1 MFFLRKA
8 DKLDADILFEW
19 VNDPEVREA
28 SFRQDKIAY
37 TEHFEWFKNTIND
50 EKYNLFIFMNDNIP
64 VGQIRLFFDNERIII
79 NYSIAKEFRGKGLA
93 SLMIAQAENWL
104 REKMDTSSFILVAR
118 VKFDNI
124 ASQRTFMS
132 LDYIPKTRKDYIEY
146 EKQL

>member
-8 DKLDADILFEW
+8 DKLDVDILFEW

-37 TEHFEWFKNTIND
+37 TEHFEWFKNIIND

-79 NYSIAKEFRGKGLA
+79 NYSIAKGFRGKGLA
-93 SLMIAQAENWL
+93 SLMINQAENWI
-104 REKMDTSSFILVAR
+104 REKMDASSFIFVAR

-124 ASQRTFMS
+124 ASQKTFMS
-132 LDYIPKTRKDYIEY
+132 LDYIPKMRKDYIEY

>member
-19 VNDPEVREA
+19 VNDPEVRKA
-28 SFRQDKIAY
+28 SFRQEKIDFA
-37 TEHFEWFKNTIND
+37 EHFEWFKNIIND

-64 VGQIRLFFDNERIII
+64 VGQIRLFSDNERIII

-93 SLMIAQAENWL
+93 SLMINQAENWL
-104 REKMDTSSFILVAR
+104 REKMDTASFMLVAR

-124 ASQRTFMS
+124 ASQKTFMS
-132 LDYIPKTRKDYIEY
+132 LDYTPEMRKDYIEY